1 MYISRNQNDMNMKAV
16 TPEFNTL
23 ANNSGANTRKR
34 HRLQLNDVYF
44 SRVFKPLLFILLSLP
59 LVYYAW
65 GIWQDQLGANPLE
78 AVIRG
83 LGDWGLRILLLT
95 LLISPL
101 RRLLNWPQLLRVRR
115 MLGLFAY
122 FYIVMHFMSYLWF
135 DQFFDWE
142 EIWFD
147 ILERPFIT
155 VGMIAVVLL
164 TPLAITSTKGMIRR
178 LGKRWKLLHMLI
190 YPIGILAV
198 LHFWWMVKL
207 DITEPAIYAFIL
219 FILLGERV
227 YRKVL
232 RKF

>member
-1 MYISRNQNDMNMKAV
+1 MKAL
-16 TPEFNTL
+16 TPEFNSLSNKNKTL
-23 ANNSGANTRKR
+23 PRKR
-34 HRLQLNDVYF
+34 QRVQINDFYF
-44 SRVFKPLLFILLSLP
+44 SRILKPLLFILLSLP
-59 LVYYAW
+59 MAYYGW

-95 LLISPL
+95 LLVSPL

-122 FYIVMHFMSYLWF
+122 FYILMHLISYLWF

-178 LGKRWKLLHMLI
+178 LGKRWKLLHRLI
-190 YPIGILAV
+190 YPIAILAV

-232 RKF
+232 